1 MNNPNQ
7 GRGQRLRTERYDKDM
22 MLSKSSLKKVQKKK
36 KKLKKFSIFFAP
48 NILICYLDHRG
59 KGGIYVWVIFD
70 SV

>member
-7 GRGQRLRTERYDKDM
+7 GRGQRPRTERYDKDM
-22 MLSKSSLKKVQKKK
+22 MLSKSSLKKVQK

-59 KGGIYVWVIFD
+59 KGGIYVWVIFV